1 MVEGVRRMFD
11 FQKELLRYTR
21 SREVSEVKDPAKG
34 DVYSGDETRDILDIA
49 RIFAENE
56 VVGTRAAKLSSDR
69 QADSSN
75 RWGN

>member
-1 MVEGVRRMFD
+1 MFD

-21 SREVSEVKDPAKG
+21 SREVSEIPDPAKG
-34 DVYSGDETRDILDIA
+34 EVYSGDEIRDILDIA

-69 QADSSN
+69 QVNSAN